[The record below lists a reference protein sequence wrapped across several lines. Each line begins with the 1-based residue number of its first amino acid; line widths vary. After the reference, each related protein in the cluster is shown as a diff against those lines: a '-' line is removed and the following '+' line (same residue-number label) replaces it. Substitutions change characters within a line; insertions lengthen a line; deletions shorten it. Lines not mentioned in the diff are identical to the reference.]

1 MCVCVWYVC
10 GVWCVCQVWGMC
22 VCGVCVEGASVFRA
36 GGVVAV
42 WPPGPR
48 LGALG
53 CEERPRVFWSF
64 RSVLW

>member
-1 MCVCVWYVC
+1 MR
-10 GVWCVCQVWGMC
+10 GFGGAQQVWLPVWQVM
-22 VCGVCVEGASVFRA
+22 VEGASVFRA

-42 WPPGPR
+42 RPPGPR
-48 LGALG
+48 LGPLG